1 MMLTDNALQVLR
13 ARYLAR
19 ENGIVVETP
28 DQLFRR
34 VARHI
39 SAVESALG
47 YSSEEVA
54 SARARFERMMT
65 SLDFVPNS
73 PTLMNAGRP
82 LGQLAA
88 CFVVPVDDSTT
99 GVFEAVRWAAEIQ
112 KTGGGTGFSFS
123 RLRPAGD
130 IVASTGGN
138 ASGPVSLMQVFDVA
152 TEAI

>member
-1 MMLTDNALQVLR
+1 MAATLTDNALAVLR

-19 ENGIVVETP
+19 ENGVVVETP
-28 DQLFRR
+28 EQLFRR
-34 VARHI
+34 VAQHI
-39 SAVESALG
+39 SSIETSLG
-47 YSSEEVA
+47 YSEVEVA
-54 SARARFERMMT
+54 EARATFERMMS
-65 SLDFVPNS
+65 SLEFLPNS

-130 IVASTGGN
+130 LVASTGGN
-138 ASGPVSLMQVFDVA
+138 ASGPVSLM
-152 TEAI
+152 